1 MRAIGSRRGD
11 TVSLSEQDHITYLG
25 RSDDMI
31 NAGGFR
37 VSPLEVEGQA
47 LSFAGLR
54 AAAAVEREVRR
65 DVTVLALHYVGDQI
79 DEAAL
84 EAHLAT
90 RLAPY
95 KRPRMLIWRETPCPW
110 PATARSTARRS
121 DADLLR
127 VRDTCQTDDKL
138 IGRPHDQA
146 RHSFRPNLP
155 VVLYR
160 QKLAGSGP
168 VASRA
173 APFTIEWH
181 PFQLNPD
188 MPGTGMDRASYLE
201 NKFGGKDAAAEV
213 YGGIADAAQAAGLT
227 IDFSTIERTPNT
239 LDAHRLIHW
248 AGIERRQLDVVD
260 ALCHLFRAGP

>member
-1 MRAIGSRRGD
+1 MLGYLDAEAETNSRYAGDWFQTGD
-11 TVSLSEQDHITYLG
+11 TVALSEQDHITYLG

-95 KRPRMLIWRETPCPW
+95 KRPRMLIRE
-110 PATARSTARRS
+110 
-121 DADLLR
+121 DA
-127 VRDTCQTDDKL
+127 
-138 IGRPHDQA
+138 
-146 RHSFRPNLP
+146 LP
-155 VVLYR
+155 
-160 QKLAGSGP
+160 LAGNGKINRKALRRRP
-168 VASRA
+168 A
-173 APFTIEWH
+173 ARP
-181 PFQLNPD
+181 
-188 MPGTGMDRASYLE
+188 
-201 NKFGGKDAAAEV
+201 
-213 YGGIADAAQAAGLT
+213 
-227 IDFSTIERTPNT
+227 
-239 LDAHRLIHW
+239 
-248 AGIERRQLDVVD
+248 
-260 ALCHLFRAGP
+260 